1 MPGGGGIGRPLGPSG
16 GRGGG
21 GGGTGLPDGLI
32 GGRGAAR
39 FCGASVAGAA
49 AAVVAGGADAGL
61 AGGAPTGVG
70 AGADA
75 AAGGA
80 TEGAAGAGAGAAGVG
95 AAGGAVGRELIRREE
110 RAGISG
116 DSAADDPGADVAGA
130 PTRGGALLTGATPG
144 AELLDA
150 ATFLAGADDTGAAPE
165 PGSAPALPEPRRP
178 STCLPWPP
186 SWPGRALL
194 VGQGDAGPRRRPYAG
209 RGRPGH
215 PRWRMS
221 GSLPR
226 YPGKGPA
233 RGPLYL

>member
-116 DSAADDPGADVAGA
+116 DCAADDPGADVAGA
-130 PTRGGALLTGATPG
+130 PTRGGGAL
-144 AELLDA
+144 D
-150 ATFLAGADDTGAAPE
+150 
-165 PGSAPALPEPRRP
+165 GSHPR
-178 STCLPWPP
+178 
-186 SWPGRALL
+186 GRA
-194 VGQGDAGPRRRPYAG
+194 ARRRDLLGRRRRHRGCARTGLARRRCRSLVDRRLACLGRLLG
-209 RGRPGH
+209 RGGLFWLDRATQALGVGLTPDAVGL
-215 PRWRMS
+215 
-221 GSLPR
+221 GILD
-226 YPGKGPA
+226 GG
-233 RGPLYL
+233 